1 MSEGGRGSGEGTAAR
16 LRAEALASERGL
28 PVSEEQPLFIAPPL
42 DLHAHRGVDSG
53 FRAAIAE
60 ALVADPLGGAGRE
73 DPTGTTRT
81 GTRGRAEA
89 RTVQDIDDVAE
100 LLPEEGEVTRFVELG
115 VDTSNESTVVG
126 ENRLVLLQLL
136 RSIGA
141 VERAPTS
148 LDGRP
153 SKESILLGRERALR
167 FRIALLDMWTEEA
180 VSMVESGPLRPHAL
194 DALLQAAL
202 LVAFAHDP
210 EPDPEALV
218 GARDPELFGA
228 VLYAIRDLWPHL
240 ARQAVRDAGAAACAR
255 VSVLGA
261 ARALDMLGNLALD
274 LDDESL
280 TATTLLVHH
289 LGDLLGPPT
298 AEMVAMVRR
307 TLGR

>member
-1 MSEGGRGSGEGTAAR
+1 MSEGGRGPGEGTAAR
-16 LRAEALASERGL
+16 LRAEALSSERGL

-42 DLHAHRGVDSG
+42 DLHLHTLQTGVDSG
-53 FRAAIAE
+53 FREAIVQ
-60 ALVADPLGGAGRE
+60 ALIADPHD
-73 DPTGTTRT
+73 DPTGT
-81 GTRGRAEA
+81 RAKSRSEA
-89 RTVQDIDDVAE
+89 KTVQDIDEMAE
-100 LLPEEGEVTRFVELG
+100 LLPDEGEVTRFVELG
-115 VDTSNESTVVG
+115 ADTSNESTVVG

-141 VERAPTS
+141 IERTPTS

-167 FRIALLDMWTEEA
+167 FRIALLDMWTDEP

-210 EPDPEALV
+210 EPDPEVLV
-218 GARDPELFGA
+218 GGRDPELFGA

-240 ARQAVRDAGAAACAR
+240 GRQVVRDAGAAACAR

-261 ARALDMLGNLALD
+261 ARALDMLRNLALD
-274 LDDESL
+274 LDDESQ
-280 TATTLLVHH
+280 AAATLLVHH
-289 LGDLLGPPT
+289 LGDLIGPQV
-298 AEMVAMVRR
+298 AEMVGLVRGA
-307 TLGR
+307 LGR